1 MKNHTK
7 VYLKGMGYDT
17 TDWIPCEVC
26 QSKAVDIH
34 HIESR
39 GMGGS
44 KHADTIENLM
54 AYAEPAIRLTVISKS
69 TRSDFK
75 QHTTT
80 IYLKELF
87 NYETSTY
94 LAGYS

>member
-7 VYLKGMGYDT
+7 VYFKAFGYDT
-17 TDWIPCEVC
+17 NSWIGCEVC
-26 QSKAVDIH
+26 GSTAVDIH

-54 AYAEPAIRLTVISKS
+54 ALCRTCHTLLTVTSKS

-80 IYLKELF
+80 ILQSGLF
-87 NYETSTY
+87 S
-94 LAGYS
+94 